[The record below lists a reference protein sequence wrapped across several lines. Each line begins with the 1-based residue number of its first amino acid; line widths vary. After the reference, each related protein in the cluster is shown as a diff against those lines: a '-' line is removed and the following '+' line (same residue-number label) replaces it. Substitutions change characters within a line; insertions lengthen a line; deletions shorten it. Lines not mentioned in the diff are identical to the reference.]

1 MPDEFYFNS
10 VRMSSVCILPTKI
23 TQMTYHIGFIFV
35 VQKVFYVE
43 SKGILWDRMGILH
56 FDIRRLGKAFNH
68 PRFSYNTFY

>member
-1 MPDEFYFNS
+1 MLTEFYLNS

-43 SKGILWDRMGILH
+43 SKGILWDRMEILH